1 MKFDSNELLLL
12 PIQSE
17 SSMQSYNFNILK
29 YHILVKN
36 VYYDIVIEIDDWSDR
51 EYYILLSHTCSINQ
65 VKVGRLV
72 IEKRCKQSNLGPL
85 LAHH

>member
-51 EYYILLSHTCSINQ
+51 
-65 VKVGRLV
+65 
-72 IEKRCKQSNLGPL
+72 
-85 LAHH
+85 